1 MPPPLPRPS
10 PAASSAQQQQQ
21 QIPTTL
27 QQQHHHQQQQH
38 HHQQQQQQQIPTT
51 LQQHHHQQQQIPTT
65 LQQHHHHH
73 QQQHHQQQQQPPGVV
88 PPGPEFSGGGV
99 APPPAAA
106 ALQSSGARRKV
117 KRRRRRRSRQKDRA
131 LALLPARGAP
141 PAFWHARSHEQQRQE
156 EDNMSSGSVKENCLL
171 SDSDDSQEAATAP
184 VQGLSPS
191 ASGPEVG
198 GLRGPAG
205 GGLKRALEEE
215 NAGRAAPRFRPKR
228 RRRAGGL
235 SLMALPMP
243 FPLHAAFVPP
253 PPHNQHAHHLA
264 PTTTT
269 SSSSSYGATPLQPP
283 PQPPHPLAPPTLLP
297 SQPPPSLLLLL
308 PPPPPPPNKNAL
320 MQLNELRPGL
330 QYRVV
335 SQTGPVH
342 APRFTLAVDVNGD
355 TFVGAGP
362 TKREAKARAAE
373 RALRSFVQFPDAW
386 EAHRAMGRAASA
398 LPANADFARD
408 EQGEHEMRFDVADF
422 ASEPGVAVG
431 GGGGCGVGD
440 RADVGGGGGDC
451 VAGGVGDGIRG
462 GNGGVVGDSGSVH
475 GGIGS
480 TSGGFGVDGDIN
492 NGGGSGGGVADF
504 PGRGIA
510 AAVAVVLSTT
520 TTCSTISTQ
529 PMGSSSSSS
538 SSSQI
543 RSLSALGRV
552 GLHGHDTGFQN
563 HRQLQVDHEQG
574 SPLARGSRMEPS
586 QGSPAPPE
594 PSPLRHPTLT
604 QLTPR
609 LSEWAPRT
617 LACRALKHNNNRDSH
632 NNNNNTTIDSSVH
645 SRTLK
650 GECCYYSW
658 NDYRYNISSSNNS
671 SSGYSNS
678 SQAAITKRA
687 PLALE
692 ADASVPHA
700 VAWAQRTHSGGGAAP
715 SEDPQALESYQP
727 PGGPPLGAVALFDA
741 FSQVRNNP
749 VWALGALHPDAAF
762 GDIAGPPGVFGAAG
776 PTTAEGGSPR
786 VVVQVTVGGCSFRG
800 AARSKRVARSR
811 AAQAALRALYGIG
824 AAFRPARPPTVGSPQ
839 GLGENHAV
847 LSQGLAD
854 RVARLVLDKFAE
866 LAGGRGGGDG
876 GGGDGGAAARGGVA
890 AALLERRKVLAGMV
904 LTRGDGGPA
913 SEARVVCLATGTKC
927 LHGEFMSV
935 AGLALN
941 DCHAEVVCRRAL
953 LRYLYSQLQLL
964 SSPVASERDSSVVE
978 ARAGGGGYRLRPGWR
993 LHLYVSTAPCGDARL
1008 FSTQEKEVGA
1018 DRHPRRRARG
1028 QLRTKLECG
1037 EGTVPARRCLE
1048 PQTWDGVLQG
1058 EPLLAMACSDKIAR
1072 WNVLGVQG
1080 ALLSRLLEPIYL
1092 HGLVL
1097 GSLYRP
1103 QHLWRAV
1110 CARVRG
1116 VTHLPGPYRLNAP
1129 RLACSSDPD
1138 VRRPGKAPVCCL
1150 NWSAGE
1156 PGLEA
1161 VSGAT
1166 GKADGGQP
1174 SRLCKQALFACWAQ
1188 LHPKLN
1194 VRVAPSAYRGHPEAT
1209 PPGTY
1214 AEAKQAARDY
1224 QAAKQQLFRGLRR
1237 AGLGDWV
1244 KKPMEQDQFCLQM
1257 P

>member
-1 MPPPLPRPS
+1 MH
-10 PAASSAQQQQQ
+10 
-21 QIPTTL
+21 L
-27 QQQHHHQQQQH
+27 Q
-38 HHQQQQQQQIPTT
+38 
-51 LQQHHHQQQQIPTT
+51 LN
-65 LQQHHHHH
+65 LDD
-73 QQQHHQQQQQPPGVV
+73 V
-88 PPGPEFSGGGV
+88 
-99 APPPAAA
+99 
-106 ALQSSGARRKV
+106 RV
-117 KRRRRRRSRQKDRA
+117 KRGAHRA

-235 SLMALPMP
+235 SLMALP
-243 FPLHAAFVPP
+243 
-253 PPHNQHAHHLA
+253 
-264 PTTTT
+264 
-269 SSSSSYGATPLQPP
+269 
-283 PQPPHPLAPPTLLP
+283 
-297 SQPPPSLLLLL
+297 
-308 PPPPPPPNKNAL
+308 KNAL

-422 ASEPGVAVG
+422 ASEPGVA
-431 GGGGCGVGD
+431 
-440 RADVGGGGGDC
+440 
-451 VAGGVGDGIRG
+451 
-462 GNGGVVGDSGSVH
+462 
-475 GGIGS
+475 
-480 TSGGFGVDGDIN
+480 
-492 NGGGSGGGVADF
+492 
-504 PGRGIA
+504 
-510 AAVAVVLSTT
+510 
-520 TTCSTISTQ
+520 
-529 PMGSSSSSS
+529 
-538 SSSQI
+538 
-543 RSLSALGRV
+543 
-552 GLHGHDTGFQN
+552 
-563 HRQLQVDHEQG
+563 
-574 SPLARGSRMEPS
+574 
-586 QGSPAPPE
+586 
-594 PSPLRHPTLT
+594 
-604 QLTPR
+604 
-609 LSEWAPRT
+609 
-617 LACRALKHNNNRDSH
+617 
-632 NNNNNTTIDSSVH
+632 
-645 SRTLK
+645 
-650 GECCYYSW
+650 
-658 NDYRYNISSSNNS
+658 
-671 SSGYSNS
+671 
-678 SQAAITKRA
+678 
-687 PLALE
+687 
-692 ADASVPHA
+692 
-700 VAWAQRTHSGGGAAP
+700 RTHSGGGAAP

-866 LAGGRGGGDG
+866 LAGGRGDG

-904 LTRGDGGPA
+904 LTRGLCVKR
-913 SEARVVCLATGTKC
+913 ARVVCLATGTKC

>member
-1 MPPPLPRPS
+1 
-10 PAASSAQQQQQ
+10 
-21 QIPTTL
+21 
-27 QQQHHHQQQQH
+27 
-38 HHQQQQQQQIPTT
+38 
-51 LQQHHHQQQQIPTT
+51 
-65 LQQHHHHH
+65 
-73 QQQHHQQQQQPPGVV
+73 
-88 PPGPEFSGGGV
+88 
-99 APPPAAA
+99 
-106 ALQSSGARRKV
+106 
-117 KRRRRRRSRQKDRA
+117 
-131 LALLPARGAP
+131 
-141 PAFWHARSHEQQRQE
+141 
-156 EDNMSSGSVKENCLL
+156 MSSGSVKENCLL

-191 ASGPEVG
+191 ASGPEVS

-215 NAGRAAPRFRPKR
+215 NAGRAPPRFRPKR
-228 RRRAGGL
+228 RRHVGGL

-269 SSSSSYGATPLQPP
+269 SSSSYGATPLQPP
-283 PQPPHPLAPPTLLP
+283 HPPPHPLAPPPPTLLP

-308 PPPPPPPNKNAL
+308 PPPPPPNKNAL

-355 TFVGAGP
+355 TFVGVGP

-373 RALRSFVQFPDAW
+373 RALRSFVQFPNAW

-422 ASEPGVAVG
+422 ASEPGVAAG
-431 GGGGCGVGD
+431 GGGGRGVGD
-440 RADVGGGGGDC
+440 RADVGGAGGDC
-451 VAGGVGDGIRG
+451 VVGGVGDGIRG
-462 GNGGVVGDSGSVH
+462 SNDGVVGDSGSVH

-480 TSGGFGVDGDIN
+480 TNGGFGVDRDFN
-492 NGGGSGGGVADF
+492 DGGGSGGGVADF

-510 AAVAVVLSTT
+510 AAVAVVSSTA
-520 TTCSTISTQ
+520 TTCSTISIQ
-529 PMGSSSSSS
+529 LMGSSS

-543 RSLSALGRV
+543 RSPSALGC
-552 GLHGHDTGFQN
+552 GGQHGHDMGFQHN
-563 HRQLQVDHEQG
+563 GQLQVDHGQG
-574 SPLARGSRMEPS
+574 SPLTRSPRMEPS
-586 QGSPAPPE
+586 QGSSAPPE

-617 LACRALKHNNNRDSH
+617 LACRALKHNNNRSSH
-632 NNNNNTTIDSSVH
+632 NNYNNNNTTSDSSVH

-678 SQAAITKRA
+678 SQAVITKRA

-700 VAWAQRTHSGGGAAP
+700 VAWAQRTHSGGGATP
-715 SEDPQALESYQP
+715 SEDLQALESYQP

-762 GDIAGPPGVFGAAG
+762 GDIAGPPGVPGAAG
-776 PTTAEGGSPR
+776 PTTAEGVSPR

-824 AAFRPARPPTVGSPQ
+824 AAFRPARPPTVGPPQ
-839 GLGENHAV
+839 DLGENHAV
-847 LSQGLAD
+847 LSQALAD
-854 RVARLVLDKFAE
+854 RVARLVLEKFAE
-866 LAGGRGGGDG
+866 LAGGGGAGGG
-876 GGGDGGAAARGGVA
+876 GGAAARGGVA

-904 LTRGDGGPA
+904 LTRGDGGA
-913 SEARVVCLATGTKC
+913 TSEARVVCLATGTKC

-941 DCHAEVVCRRAL
+941 DCHAEVLCRRAL
-953 LRYLYSQLQLL
+953 LRYFYSQLQLL
-964 SSPVASERDSSVVE
+964 TSPVASERDSSVVE
-978 ARAGGGGYRLRPGWR
+978 VRAGGGYRLRPGWR

-1008 FSTQEKEVGA
+1008 FSTQEREGNAVGA

-1110 CARVRG
+1110 CTRVRG

-1166 GKADGGQP
+1166 GKAEGGRP
-1174 SRLCKQALFACWAQ
+1174 SRLCKQALFARWAQ
-1188 LHPKLN
+1188 LHPKLS
-1194 VRVAPSAYRGHPEAT
+1194 VRVAPSACRGHPEAT

>member
-1 MPPPLPRPS
+1 
-10 PAASSAQQQQQ
+10 
-21 QIPTTL
+21 
-27 QQQHHHQQQQH
+27 
-38 HHQQQQQQQIPTT
+38 
-51 LQQHHHQQQQIPTT
+51 
-65 LQQHHHHH
+65 
-73 QQQHHQQQQQPPGVV
+73 
-88 PPGPEFSGGGV
+88 
-99 APPPAAA
+99 
-106 ALQSSGARRKV
+106 
-117 KRRRRRRSRQKDRA
+117 
-131 LALLPARGAP
+131 
-141 PAFWHARSHEQQRQE
+141 
-156 EDNMSSGSVKENCLL
+156 MSSGSVKENCLL

-253 PPHNQHAHHLA
+253 PPHNQHTHHLA
-264 PTTTT
+264 PTITT
-269 SSSSSYGATPLQPP
+269 SSSYGATPLQPP
-283 PQPPHPLAPPTLLP
+283 PPPHHPLAPPTLLP

-440 RADVGGGGGDC
+440 LADVGGSGGDC
-451 VAGGVGDGIRG
+451 VAGGVGDGISG
-462 GNGGVVGDSGSVH
+462 GNDGVVGDSGSVH

-480 TSGGFGVDGDIN
+480 TSGGFGVDGDFN

-510 AAVAVVLSTT
+510 AAVAVVLSTA

-538 SSSQI
+538 SQI
-543 RSLSALGRV
+543 RSPSTTGRA

-563 HRQLQVDHEQG
+563 HGQLQVDQGQG
-574 SPLARGSRMEPS
+574 SPLTRGSRMEPS

-609 LSEWAPRT
+609 PSEWAPRT
-617 LACRALKHNNNRDSH
+617 LACRALKHNNNRGSH
-632 NNNNNTTIDSSVH
+632 NNYNNNNNNTTIDSSVH

-658 NDYRYNISSSNNS
+658 NDYRYNISSNNS

-678 SQAAITKRA
+678 TQAAVTKRA

-715 SEDPQALESYQP
+715 SEDLQALESYQA
-727 PGGPPLGAVALFDA
+727 PGWPPLGAVALFDA

-762 GDIAGPPGVFGAAG
+762 GDIAGPPGVPGAAG
-776 PTTAEGGSPR
+776 PTTAEGVSPR

-824 AAFRPARPPTVGSPQ
+824 AAFRPARPPTVGPPQ

-866 LAGGRGGGDG
+866 LAGGRRGGGDG
-876 GGGDGGAAARGGVA
+876 GRRGGGDGGDGGAASRGGVA

-1037 EGTVPARRCLE
+1037 EGTVPARRCQE

-1110 CARVRG
+1110 CTRVRG

-1174 SRLCKQALFACWAQ
+1174 SRLCKQALFARWAQ
-1188 LHPKLN
+1188 LHPKLS
-1194 VRVAPSAYRGHPEAT
+1194 VRVAPSACREHPEAT

-1244 KKPMEQDQFCLQM
+1244 KKPLEQDQFCLQM